1 MVRHGACVGEEC
13 MVLIG
18 HDGKRPLRRPRCQW
32 EDNITVDIREIG
44 WWGVD
49 WIHLAQDRD

>member
-1 MVRHGACVGEEC
+1 MEHAWERS
-13 MVLIG
+13 G
-18 HDGKRPLRRPRCQW
+18 HDGKRPLGRPRCQW